1 MTKYQN
7 NSPASTL
14 LAIAFT
20 FIVGTTLMFGALG
33 PAQVQTAQHIVTVSV
48 A

>member
-33 PAQVQTAQHIVTVSV
+33 PAQVHSAQAIIPVSV